1 MKVTI
6 AERTTRFCVLM
17 VCAALTVACS
27 GGDDEAAQS
36 TGPPPTG
43 NSAPTIAGTPPLTAQ
58 VGTPYSF
65 TPTASDANGDVLTFG
80 ILNPPAWAT
89 FSTTT
94 GQLQGTP
101 TAAGTFANV
110 TIGVSDG
117 MATVGL
123 PPFTITVT
131 GGPPPPPPSNSPP
144 TISGTPPTSGQVG
157 TLYTFTPTASDP
169 ENDPLTFVI
178 ANRPAWATFTA
189 STGRLQGTPTAAGT
203 FANVAIGVSDGTT
216 TVGLAP
222 FTITVTT
229 APPPPNSPPTIS
241 GTPPTSGQVGTQYSF
256 TPTASDPN
264 NDPLTFLI
272 ANRPAWATFTAST
285 GRLQGT
291 PTAAGTFANITISVN
306 DGTATTSLPAFTIT
320 VAPAPNS
327 PPTISGTPP
336 TSVLQDSLYS
346 FTPTASDANGDTLT
360 FAITNPPVWA
370 TFSTAT
376 GQLQG
381 TPTAGDVGSYANVTI
396 SVSDGSATA
405 ALPAFTITV
414 VAVGTGTATL
424 TWTPPTQNEDGSP
437 LTDLASYRIHWGT
450 ASRNYTNS
458 ATISSGL
465 TTYVVTNLLSGTTYY
480 FATTAGN
487 SQGVYS
493 AYSNEATKTI
503 P

>member
-1 MKVTI
+1 
-6 AERTTRFCVLM
+6 
-17 VCAALTVACS
+17 
-27 GGDDEAAQS
+27 
-36 TGPPPTG
+36 
-43 NSAPTIAGTPPLTAQ
+43 
-58 VGTPYSF
+58 
-65 TPTASDANGDVLTFG
+65 
-80 ILNPPAWAT
+80 
-89 FSTTT
+89 
-94 GQLQGTP
+94 
-101 TAAGTFANV
+101 
-110 TIGVSDG
+110 
-117 MATVGL
+117 
-123 PPFTITVT
+123 
-131 GGPPPPPPSNSPP
+131 
-144 TISGTPPTSGQVG
+144 
-157 TLYTFTPTASDP
+157 
-169 ENDPLTFVI
+169 
-178 ANRPAWATFTA
+178 
-189 STGRLQGTPTAAGT
+189 
-203 FANVAIGVSDGTT
+203 
-216 TVGLAP
+216 
-222 FTITVTT
+222 
-229 APPPPNSPPTIS
+229 
-241 GTPPTSGQVGTQYSF
+241 
-256 TPTASDPN
+256 
-264 NDPLTFLI
+264 
-272 ANRPAWATFTAST
+272 
-285 GRLQGT
+285 
-291 PTAAGTFANITISVN
+291 
-306 DGTATTSLPAFTIT
+306 
-320 VAPAPNS
+320 
-327 PPTISGTPP
+327 
-336 TSVLQDSLYS
+336 VLQDSLYS

-437 LTDLASYRIHWGT
+437 LMDLTSYRIHWGT